1 MLSKENKEKLVLTG
15 LYKCQPN
22 KKYRGQLYW
31 NDMYHC
37 FNWTFKVRYLK
48 DDDIYLMVDTYF
60 NEKCIELTDENF
72 DEFEFLFDFNE
83 VHEHSGNNIWEY
95 NEDEYWHVAVDSRGW
110 YLGGKYFVKNNAVK
124 NKEKV
129 LQRIKE
135 EIYNLERQLKSKKAD
150 YERVQNDEVNLD
162 YI

>member
-1 MLSKENKEKLVLTG
+1 MDAI
-15 LYKCQPN
+15 
-22 KKYRGQLYW
+22 KKIVDEQQL
-31 NDMYHC
+31 
-37 FNWTFKVRYLK
+37 K
-48 DDDIYLMVDTYF
+48 IY
-60 NEKCIELTDENF
+60 I
-72 DEFEFLFDFNE
+72 FLFDFNE

-95 NEDEYWHVAVDSRGW
+95 NEDEYWHVAIDSRGW

-135 EIYNLERQLKSKKAD
+135 EIYNLERQLESKKTD